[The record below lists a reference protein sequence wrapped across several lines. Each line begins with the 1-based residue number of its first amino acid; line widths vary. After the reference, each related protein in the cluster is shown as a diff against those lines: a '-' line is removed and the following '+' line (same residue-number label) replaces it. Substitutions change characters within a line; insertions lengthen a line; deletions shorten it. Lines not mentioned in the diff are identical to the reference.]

1 MWYNINMDLKEKLK
15 DVPTSPGVYTMYSD
29 DGTIIYVGKAKNLL
43 NRLRSYFHKANQ
55 TVKVMAMMEKV
66 ADFSY
71 IITKSEIDALLTEN
85 NLIKK
90 YKPKYNILL
99 KDDKSYPFLRID
111 LKEKFP
117 QVTLVRS
124 LKEDGAKYFGPYMIS
139 VNVSDILDLIHSAFK
154 IRSCRQTLGDKK
166 LRPCLNYHIGKCLAP
181 CTGDVSDEE
190 YRKEISKVIS
200 FLRGNDKEAEK
211 ILKEKMYRFSAEN
224 NFEAA
229 LACREKL
236 KVLDKIV
243 RRQITNM
250 PTSKNI
256 DVFAMR
262 SDGMKTAVSLLAIR
276 GGKITGADNTAFES
290 VSEDLSEFVLQFYQK
305 NPPVCDEI
313 LVESDDDVLEEAISK
328 LAGRKILLYSP
339 IKGIRRQL
347 VEMAAANASDYL
359 AKYGDKE
366 RRIYESTEGA
376 VLQLMSYLDL
386 PKPPKRIECYDISH
400 LSGTHTVSSM
410 VVFENG
416 APKKAHYRKF
426 KIKTVENID
435 DFRSMKETLS
445 RRLARL
451 DDVDESFSS
460 LPDLIVIDG
469 GKGQLSFAKEA
480 LAESGA
486 DIPVISLAKRE
497 EEVFYLASEP
507 IVLDK
512 SSKALQLLQRIRDEA
527 HRFAITFNRSL
538 RQKTATNS
546 ELKEIEGVGKTRA
559 EELFKHFKTIKRIK
573 EADLVELA
581 KVVPKNVAVKVF
593 EHFHK
598 DVSDGEAKDEN
609 DE

>member
-1 MWYNINMDLKEKLK
+1 MLE
-15 DVPTSPGVYTMYSD
+15 
-29 DGTIIYVGKAKNLL
+29 
-43 NRLRSYFHKANQ
+43 
-55 TVKVMAMMEKV
+55 
-66 ADFSY
+66 
-71 IITKSEIDALLTEN
+71 
-85 NLIKK
+85 
-90 YKPKYNILL
+90 
-99 KDDKSYPFLRID
+99 
-111 LKEKFP
+111 
-117 QVTLVRS
+117 
-124 LKEDGAKYFGPYMIS
+124 
-139 VNVSDILDLIHSAFK
+139 
-154 IRSCRQTLGDKK
+154 
-166 LRPCLNYHIGKCLAP
+166 
-181 CTGDVSDEE
+181 
-190 YRKEISKVIS
+190 
-200 FLRGNDKEAEK
+200 NDKEAEK

-347 VEMAAANASDYL
+347 VEMAVANASDYL

-445 RRLARL
+445 RRLARI
-451 DDVDESFSS
+451 DDADESFSS
-460 LPDLIVIDG
+460 LPDLVVIDG

-497 EEVFYLASEP
+497 EEVFYLTSEP

>member
-1 MWYNINMDLKEKLK
+1 
-15 DVPTSPGVYTMYSD
+15 
-29 DGTIIYVGKAKNLL
+29 
-43 NRLRSYFHKANQ
+43 
-55 TVKVMAMMEKV
+55 
-66 ADFSY
+66 
-71 IITKSEIDALLTEN
+71 
-85 NLIKK
+85 
-90 YKPKYNILL
+90 
-99 KDDKSYPFLRID
+99 
-111 LKEKFP
+111 
-117 QVTLVRS
+117 
-124 LKEDGAKYFGPYMIS
+124 MIS

-154 IRSCRQTLGDKK
+154 IRSCRQALGDKK

-181 CTGDVSDEE
+181 CTGDVSDAE

-347 VEMAAANASDYL
+347 VEMAVANASDYL

-366 RRIYESTEGA
+366 RRIYELTEGA

-451 DDVDESFSS
+451 DRADESFSS

-497 EEVFYLASEP
+497 EEVFYLSSEP

-538 RQKTATNS
+538 RQKTATSS

-593 EHFHK
+593 GHFHK